1 VTGRAAAFA
10 DRLGPARLRAVRHAL
25 TIVGLI
31 SLPYIIFINR
41 ERSLFG
47 FDAHAYWAIDL
58 SNLYGAS
65 TSNTSDLDAFR
76 YTPAAGQAFAIFHVL
91 PWEVFFGLWFVAM
104 VAALIWLTGRWWPL
118 LLAFPPVP
126 LELYHGNIHLFMAV
140 AIVLGFRY
148 PVAWAFIL
156 LTKVSPGVGVL
167 WFAFRG
173 EWRKLAVAL
182 IATVAIAA
190 VSVVIAPDLWRQYVT
205 TMVNNLVYDPGHAY
219 PVPIPLPIRLAI
231 SAAIVWWG
239 ARTDRRWTVPVAA
252 TISLPIIWFH
262 GFALLVAAIP
272 LWREDRA
279 HRQMAVGRFPIAD
292 ATRTMTRPV
301 RSAGD
306 PPR

>member
-173 EWRKLAVAL
+173 EWRKLAVAVV
-182 IATVAIAA
+182 ATVAIAA
-190 VSVVIAPDLWRQYVT
+190 VSFVIAPDLWRQYVT

>member
-1 VTGRAAAFA
+1 MTERVATFA
-10 DRLGPARLRAVRHAL
+10 DRLGPARLRAARHAL

-41 ERSLFG
+41 DRSLFG

-91 PWEVFFGLWFVAM
+91 PWELFFGLWFVAM
-104 VAALIWLTGRWWPL
+104 VAALIWLTGHWWPL

>member
-1 VTGRAAAFA
+1 MTGRAAAFA

-91 PWEVFFGLWFVAM
+91 PWELFFGLWFVAM

-167 WFAFRG
+167 WFLFRG
-173 EWRKLAVAL
+173 EWRKLAVAVV
-182 IATVAIAA
+182 ATVAIAA
-190 VSVVIAPDLWRQYVT
+190 VSFVIAPDLWRQYVT